1 MKYSQQTGIIAALL
15 LIVIC
20 FLPWS
25 YIVSR
30 QLTVT
35 GLSAVGTNFGRPGLF
50 NIVIAVIAILLFTIP
65 RIWAKR
71 TNVFI
76 GAIGLAW
83 SIRNYIILSTCMLG
97 ECPEK
102 KPALY
107 ALVILAAIVQ
117 LMTLFPKIELKK

>member
-1 MKYSQQTGIIAALL
+1 MKYSQQTGIVAALL
-15 LIVIC
+15 LVVIC

-30 QLTVT
+30 QLTIT

-50 NIVIAVIAILLFTIP
+50 NIVMAVIAIVLFTIP

-107 ALVILAAIVQ
+107 ALVILAATVQ